1 MKSTV
6 KTPHAPL
13 LLMSKIV
20 FYLDTK
26 GDALPLWQY
35 TWLRVIPVNQSPILF
50 SMTCLAEMPPSSLDL
65 SLQLY

>member
-50 SMTCLAEMPPSSLDL
+50 SE
-65 SLQLY
+65 